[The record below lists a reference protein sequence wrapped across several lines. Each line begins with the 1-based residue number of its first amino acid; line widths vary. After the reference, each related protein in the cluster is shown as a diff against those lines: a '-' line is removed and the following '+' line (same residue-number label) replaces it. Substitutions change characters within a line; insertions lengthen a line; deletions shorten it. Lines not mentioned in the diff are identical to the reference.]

1 MKFFLSQEF
10 LLYFLIIFHVT
21 KAATH
26 WIVTEDGKIHTQED
40 SMFQMRLPYDL
51 MSFLQQE
58 KRADMFQQIKT
69 QLLVQKEEIESD
81 SLN

>member
-1 MKFFLSQEF
+1 MKSSQM
-10 LLYFLIIFHVT
+10 IFYDL
-21 KAATH
+21 KFY
-26 WIVTEDGKIHTQED
+26 QED

-81 SLN
+81 SCKSILIPFSHLVN